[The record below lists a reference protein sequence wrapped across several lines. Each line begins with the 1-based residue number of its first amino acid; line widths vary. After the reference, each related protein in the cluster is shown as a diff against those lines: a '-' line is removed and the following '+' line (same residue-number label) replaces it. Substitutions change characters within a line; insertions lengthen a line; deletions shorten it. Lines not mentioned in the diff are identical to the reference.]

1 MSNNLSKS
9 QSKLYMVSLGAGD
22 AELVTIKALN
32 ALKNSDVICIPTKS
46 KDSTFD
52 KSITYKIVQEL
63 FKQFDF
69 EKEIIP
75 VYTPMK
81 FKEDDW
87 QRQVDIL
94 VNASEKYNNVS
105 FVTLGDAG
113 VYSTVYYLLDIIKQQ
128 NIELYNNIKVC
139 EGITSFS
146 HASAKLKKPLCVGD
160 SSLKIIPLIDRELK
174 NTTVYMRPVKGLDT
188 SVIQEK
194 GDIYTFENLNMTG
207 ENITQG
213 KKKIVEKYMTLFIDF
228 YK

>member
-1 MSNNLSKS
+1 M
-9 QSKLYMVSLGAGD
+9 SKLYMVSLGAGD
-22 AELVTIKALN
+22 AQLVTIKALN

-46 KDSTFD
+46 KNGAFE

-63 FKQFDF
+63 FKEFGF
-69 EKEIIP
+69 EKEIIA

-94 VNASEKYNNVS
+94 VNATKKYKNVS

-113 VYSTVYYLLDIIKQQ
+113 VYSTVYYLLDIIEQQ
-128 NIELYNNIKVC
+128 NIELYDSVEVC

-160 SSLKIIPLIDRELK
+160 SSLSIIPLIDRELK
-174 NTTVYMRPVKGLDT
+174 NTTIYMRPVKGLDT
-188 SVIQEK
+188 NIIQEQ

-228 YK
+228 FKKD